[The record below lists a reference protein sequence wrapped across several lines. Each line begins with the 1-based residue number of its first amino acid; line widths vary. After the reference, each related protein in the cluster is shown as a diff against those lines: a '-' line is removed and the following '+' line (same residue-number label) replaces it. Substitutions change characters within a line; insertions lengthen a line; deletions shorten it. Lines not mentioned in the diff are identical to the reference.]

1 METIN
6 IPPSKYS
13 GEYSEIM
20 ECIEMKALKAI
31 NHGFGGIVSQHYQ
44 FANVI
49 IDEETDNVMDL
60 K

>member
-1 METIN
+1 MEYIEMMALKTIN
-6 IPPSKYS
+6 D
-13 GEYSEIM
+13 
-20 ECIEMKALKAI
+20 
-31 NHGFGGIVSQHYQ
+31 GFGGIVKHNQ

>member
-1 METIN
+1 
-6 IPPSKYS
+6 
-13 GEYSEIM
+13 
-20 ECIEMKALKAI
+20 MKALKAI

>member
-20 ECIEMKALKAI
+20 ECIEMMALKTI
-31 NHGFGGIVSQHYQ
+31 NDGFGGIVKHNQ

-49 IDEETDNVMDL
+49 IDEETDNVVDL

>member
-1 METIN
+1 
-6 IPPSKYS
+6 
-13 GEYSEIM
+13 M
-20 ECIEMKALKAI
+20 ECIEMMALKAI
-31 NHGFGGIVSQHYQ
+31 NDGFGGIVSQHYQ